1 MNKDQKKTLKELAAN
16 LLLGVLGGLIANLI
30 WWLITG

>member
-1 MNKDQKKTLKELAAN
+1 MKEETKKTLKELAAN